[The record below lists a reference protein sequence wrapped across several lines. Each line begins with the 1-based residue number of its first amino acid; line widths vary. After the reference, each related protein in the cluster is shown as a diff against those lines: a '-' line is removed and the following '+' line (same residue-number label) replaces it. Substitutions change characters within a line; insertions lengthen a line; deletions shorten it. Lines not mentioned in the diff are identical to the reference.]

1 MSANTQWIWVNGRN
15 ENAYVEFRKAFS
27 FCGKQAS
34 LKIAADRQFA
44 AFVNGK
50 MVANAQFADAHGYK
64 SATTKD
70 ITSAL
75 CEGENILT
83 VIAVHAD
90 RDFALART
98 TEAGLFF
105 EVYVDGKLVAA
116 SDSSVDA
123 RVSPSYKVGV
133 PVTPQLGYGYE
144 YDFMGDC
151 AWEKAIVAPSHVL
164 VDRPI
169 KNCVLSEP
177 LPSEV
182 IAQGVFMYRDGETA
196 AERAQNAWLS
206 SLRFAEMTGVNR
218 VEKADFKEPLRFA
231 AKGGDGVF
239 VLVDL
244 GRETAGY
251 ACFSIEVPSACK
263 GILVWGEHLTDLR
276 VRAAVGGRHFAAPF
290 TFKVGKNQFDEYLHR
305 LGARYL
311 CLFIESDEVTVEQLT
326 VRAFEYPFRVLPRKF
341 DDRLLEKIYHTGVRT
356 LQLCAHEHYEDC
368 PWREQA
374 LYGMDSRNQMLYGY
388 GAFHEYEFPRAT
400 LSLMGKCMREDGLSF
415 LCPPSTLNLVIP
427 SFSAYWIL
435 AVCDNVKADFQ
446 LDFVK
451 EILPSVEK
459 CLKAFQKK
467 TRNKVLNRFGEKE
480 YWNFHEWSKG
490 LEGAPTFRDYEIE
503 EYPDGLLTAVV
514 YRAAKGASEIEKAVG
529 NEKLAT
535 ELIDWA
541 NELAEGLHTFYD
553 EEKGL
558 FASYVKEGERFG
570 YHEYTQALMLS
581 TGVLDKAKQERI
593 CDVLTKGHS
602 ELTPTTF
609 AGLPIKYEALSACS
623 NAAEYIKK
631 DICEKFGAMLFKG
644 ATSYW
649 ETADGEED
657 FSGAGSLCHGWSA
670 AACYAL
676 DTLYKVQ
683 IEK

>member
-1 MSANTQWIWVNGRN
+1 MEREYIWLDTQEKNTY
-15 ENAYVEFRKAFS
+15 AEFMDKFDFHGGKAL
-27 FCGKQAS
+27 
-34 LKIAADRQFA
+34 LKITADYRYA
-44 AFVNGK
+44 AFVNGQL
-50 MVANAQFADAHGYK
+50 VGNAQYADIPEYK
-64 SATTKD
+64 TFSEYDVTKYVK
-70 ITSAL
+70 
-75 CEGENILT
+75 EGENVL
-83 VIAVHAD
+83 
-90 RDFALART
+90 
-98 TEAGLFF
+98 
-105 EVYVDGKLVAA
+105 LVKAFHMGEEY
-116 SDSSVDA
+116 SVC
-123 RVSPSYKVGV
+123 RVMTPCVSY
-133 PVTPQLGYGYE
+133 E
-144 YDFMGDC
+144 
-151 AWEKAIVAPSHVL
+151 IVADGARACASSKNTLCRKDCRYAAGDLFSRQAGDGYNYSFTAKENAWVPCTV
-164 VDRPI
+164 VKPDFKEFPKPI
-169 KNCVLSEP
+169 KNTRLDSKKDCV
-177 LPSEV
+177 V
-182 IAQGVFMYRDGETA
+182 IAQGAYRLNGGETT
-196 AERAQNAWLS
+196 AEKMQKAFLS
-206 SLRFAEMTGVNR
+206 TLPLHEMTGVR
-218 VEKADFKEPLRFA
+218 KLGATPFPLSFRC
-231 AKGGDGVF
+231 KTEGDGLF
-239 VLVDL
+239 ILGDL
-244 GRETAGY
+244 GCECAGFPFFDIVCEEDAVAY
-251 ACFSIEVPSACK
+251 L
-263 GILVWGEHLTDLR
+263 GWGEHLADLR
-276 VRAAVGGRHFAAPF
+276 PRVKIEYRNFAIEIQLKKGENHFADYLRRIGGR
-290 TFKVGKNQFDEYLHR
+290 YLW
-305 LGARYL
+305 
-311 CLFIESDEVTVEQLT
+311 LFIENKSAVLNAFGLTEELYPLQKPEKDFGDE
-326 VRAFEYPFRVLPRKF
+326 
-341 DDRLLEKIYHTGVRT
+341 LLNKIYETGRRT
-356 LQLCAHEHYEDC
+356 LELCMHEHYEDC

-676 DTLYKVQ
+676 DALYKVQ

>member
-83 VIAVHAD
+83 VIAVHTD

-98 TEAGLFF
+98 TEAGLYF

-144 YDFMGDC
+144 YDFTGDC
-151 AWEKAIVAPSHVL
+151 AWEKAVVAPSHTL

-182 IAQGVFMYRDGETA
+182 VAQGVFMYRDGETA

-290 TFKVGKNQFDEYLHR
+290 TFKAGKNQFDEYLHR

-311 CLFIESDEVTVEQLT
+311 CLFIESDEVAVEQLT

-368 PWREQA
+368 PWREQGFYA
-374 LYGMDSRNQMLYGY
+374 MDSRNQALYGY
-388 GAFHEYEFPRAT
+388 SAFGEYELPRA
-400 LSLMGKCMREDGLSF
+400 LLRLIAQSVREDGLPE
-415 LCPPSTLNLVIP
+415 LCTPARAFITIP
-427 SFSAYWIL
+427 SYAPYWIM
-435 AVCDNVKADFQ
+435 AVKENADGDFQ
-446 LDFVK
+446 REFV
-451 EILPSVEK
+451 EEMLPYAEK
-459 CLKAFQKK
+459 MMQAFEAR
-467 TRNKVLNRFGEKE
+467 TRDWGVSAFDEPC
-480 YWNFHEWSKG
+480 YWNFHEWS
-490 LEGAPTFRDYEIE
+490 
-503 EYPDGLLTAVV
+503 DGMYGDAFNRTYYIQPYGDGMLTALVIM
-514 YRAAKGASEIEKAVG
+514 AAQCMQTLYNRVDKPEKAAYYADYACRLG
-529 NEKLAT
+529 ECLEKYYDEDTGLYAT
-535 ELIDWA
+535 YIKEGKKT
-541 NELAEGLHTFYD
+541 GLHACALAAYILTDYIPKERLQGMCDEIKNPVKAVPMTF
-553 EEKGL
+553 
-558 FASYVKEGERFG
+558 GELQF
-570 YHEYTQALMLS
+570 
-581 TGVLDKAKQERI
+581 
-593 CDVLTKGHS
+593 
-602 ELTPTTF
+602 
-609 AGLPIKYEALSACS
+609 KYEAILRVDGDEKYCIDDAC
-623 NAAEYIKK
+623 ALYGK
-631 DICEKFGAMLFKG
+631 MLFKG
-644 ATSYW
+644 ATSFW
-649 ETADGEED
+649 ETEHGEADFNDG
-657 FSGAGSLCHGWSA
+657 GSLCHAWSSVVCWLFDRLGIA
-670 AACYAL
+670 KTA
-676 DTLYKVQ
+676 
-683 IEK
+683 EE